1 MKRVGERFVLEREI
15 GAGGMSTVFL
25 GRDEVLDRHV
35 AVKILKSGFEES
47 DIGAR
52 FRREGRTAARLSHP
66 NIVQVYDAGED
77 DLDGRPISYI
87 VMEYIAGGD
96 LKDLIDAKGPLPEVD
111 LARIGAGVALGLA
124 HAHERGIIHRDVKPQ
139 NVLIDEYG
147 CPKLADFGIA
157 RALDQATAHST
168 RTGSYLGTATYSS
181 PEQLR
186 GEKITPKSDVYSL
199 GATLYQAAV
208 GEPPFT
214 GAPIEVA
221 SQQLSRPA
229 ASPRE
234 RGATIGEAFETLILA
249 CLAKEPAD
257 RPEAAELHTR
267 LLQRGA
273 ASATSAKTPAGNSA
287 TQSIGAAG
295 AAGLA
300 GAARVA
306 KGAREAGASG
316 FGAVARRINQRFG
329 QWERSDGSG
338 IPTRTMVVPT
348 RTFRPGASRAAV
360 LISAAAIL
368 LVLALLVWAAFAFF
382 GSASGGDA
390 QSPGQQ
396 AASETARQKKADSV
410 NQDQGSAD
418 AQAKE
423 SASQKEPTPEKKTAP
438 EKEQAPTGPTP
449 PASQASDAVYNMYVS
464 AATNDFAS
472 SWSYLSR
479 RYQGEVGSLRAWE
492 DRQSSLGGVFFER
505 SPQARVVDGKA
516 EVDFE
521 VQETRDGG
529 PRTVRGTWVCV
540 NENGEWKL
548 DRLITGG

>member
-1 MKRVGERFVLEREI
+1 MKRVGGRFVLEREI

-77 DLDGRPISYI
+77 VLDGRPISYI

-96 LKDLIDAKGPLPEVD
+96 LKGLIDAKGPLPETD

-186 GEKITPKSDVYSL
+186 AEKITPKSDIYSL
-199 GATLYQAAV
+199 GATLYHAAV

-234 RGATIGEAFETLILA
+234 RGAAIGEAFEDLILS

-273 ASATSAKTPAGNSA
+273 ASATSAKSAGPSA
-287 TQSIGAAG
+287 TRSIGAAG
-295 AAGLA
+295 AAGLV
-300 GAARVA
+300 GAVRIA
-306 KGAREAGASG
+306 KSAREAGASG
-316 FGAVARRINQRFG
+316 LEAIARRMGGRFG

-338 IPTRTMVVPT
+338 IPTRTMVVST
-348 RTFRPGASRAAV
+348 RTFQSSASRAAV

-368 LVLALLVWAAFAFF
+368 LVLMLLIWATFAFF
-382 GSASGGDA
+382 GSSSGDDA
-390 QSPGQQ
+390 QSSGQQ
-396 AASETARQKKADSV
+396 AASETARQQRAGGNE
-410 NQDQGSAD
+410 NQASAD
-418 AQAKE
+418 DQTKGA
-423 SASQKEPTPEKKTAP
+423 ASQKEPTPEKPAP
-438 EKEQAPTGPTP
+438 EKEQAPSGPTP
-449 PASQASDAVYNMYVS
+449 PAGQASDAVYNMYVS

-479 RYQGEVGSLRAWE
+479 RYQNEVGSLRAWE
-492 DRQSSLGGVFFER
+492 NRQSSLGGVFFER
-505 SPQARVVDGKA
+505 SPRARVVDGKA

-521 VQETRDGG
+521 VQETRDGSLK
-529 PRTVRGTWVCV
+529 TVRGTWVCV

-548 DRLITGG
+548 DRLTEGG